1 MIVLRSETAKLHQH
15 SLFKCMKES
24 KTLILGIIPLGL
36 VSGLWPK
43 MIVETG
49 LDIIYFAQERACV

>member
-1 MIVLRSETAKLHQH
+1 MIPLLSEEAKQCKH

-24 KTLILGIIPLGL
+24 EMLTLGMVPLRL
-36 VSGLWPK
+36 VSGLWLK

-49 LDIIYFAQERACV
+49 LDIIYFAQERECL